1 MTAIVQS
8 GEIITV
14 HGPVVVL
21 FQPDWFVESRFSSDI
36 VYSIQLAN
44 GAIITS
50 PEKFPANA
58 LPNGS

>member
-1 MTAIVQS
+1 MVDVMQQ
-8 GEIITV
+8 EIITIN
-14 HGPVVVL
+14 GPVVVL
-21 FQPDWFVESRFSSDI
+21 FQPDWFPQERISDI

-44 GAIITS
+44 GMIVTS